1 MSYKFID
8 GGVTSPQGFQSSGI
22 HCGLKKNKNKNDLA
36 LIYSEIPCNAAAVY
50 TTNVVKGAPIV
61 VTKKHLD
68 DNKAQ
73 AVIINSGNANT
84 CTGDDG
90 ISKAK
95 KMCNAVAEKLHI
107 PSYDVLV
114 ASTGVI
120 GVPLNIDAIVSG
132 TTSLVENLSTS
143 YTDSSKAIMTT
154 DTFAKTAAVEVNI
167 DGTVVT
173 IGAMC
178 KGSGMIEP
186 NMATMLSFITTDI
199 NISSDLLQKALTN
212 SVKKSYNCISVD
224 GDTSTND
231 MVIMLANGLADN
243 KKITEENEDYNKF
256 IEALN
261 ALNVELAKMIARDGE
276 GATKLIQCDVYNAD
290 SYEKAYVLSKS
301 VINSPLVKTAMF
313 GADANWGRVLCAIG
327 YSGEDF
333 DPNLVDVTF
342 KSNEGSIDVCSKGL
356 PINFDEDL
364 AKKILSCAEINILV
378 NLNSG
383 NYSAT
388 TWGCDLSYDYVKI
401 NGDYRS

>member
-1 MSYKFID
+1 MNYKFIN
-8 GGVTSPQGFQSSGI
+8 GGITSPQGFIASGV
-22 HCGLKKNKNKNDLA
+22 HCGLKKNKNKKDLA

-50 TTNVVKGAPIV
+50 TTNVVKGAPII
-61 VTKKHLD
+61 VTKKHLE

-90 ISKAK
+90 VKKANI
-95 KMCNAVAEKLHI
+95 MCDIVSEKLNV

-120 GVPLNIDAIVSG
+120 GVPLDIDAIVKGSG
-132 TTSLVENLSTS
+132 NLVDNLSSS
-143 YTDSSKAIMTT
+143 YKDVSQAIMTT
-154 DTFAKTAAVEVNI
+154 DTFSKTVAIEIEI
-167 DGTVVT
+167 DGKTVT
-173 IGAMC
+173 IGAMA

-186 NMATMLSFITTDI
+186 NMATMLSFITTDL
-199 NISSDLLQKALTN
+199 NISNDLLKKALTN

-243 KKITEENEDYNKF
+243 KKIVKEDSNYNIF
-256 IEALN
+256 VEALDK
-261 ALNVELAKMIARDGE
+261 LNVELAKMIARDGE
-276 GATKLIQCDVYNAD
+276 GASKLIECNVINTD
-290 SYEKAYVLSKS
+290 SYEKAYTLSKS

-313 GADANWGRVLCAIG
+313 GSDANWGRVLCAIG
-327 YSGEDF
+327 YSGEKF

-342 KSNEGSIDVCSKGL
+342 KSNHGSIDVCSKGL
-356 PINFDEDL
+356 PVNFDEDK
-364 AKKILSCAEINILV
+364 AKNILSCPEVNILV